1 MSILPKFFRLLLTTA
16 FSFVA
21 PVFLIGAILVCL
33 SLVGFVP
40 GFEILCQSGIE
51 GLARFLEIFGDG
63 SPMEGVFAI
72 GFAFAIVGAIFDTY
86 ASYRYQ
92 TLRGD

>member
-21 PVFLIGAILVCL
+21 PVILIGTIILGLC
-33 SLVGFVP
+33 LVGFVP

-51 GLARFLEIFGDG
+51 TLAQFLETFGNG
-63 SPMEGVFAI
+63 SPIEGIFAI
-72 GFAFAIVGAIFDTY
+72 GFTFAIVGAIFETY
-86 ASYRYQ
+86 TSYRYQ
-92 TLRGD
+92 TLRGN

>member
-21 PVFLIGAILVCL
+21 PVVLIGVILVGL

-40 GFEILCQSGIE
+40 GLEILCQSGIE
-51 GLARFLEIFGDG
+51 GLSKFLETFGDG
-63 SPMEGVFAI
+63 SPMEGILAI
-72 GFAFAIVGAIFDTY
+72 GLTFAVVGAIFDTY

-92 TLRGD
+92 TMRVE

>member
-16 FSFVA
+16 LSFVA
-21 PVFLIGAILVCL
+21 PVILIGAIIVGLCV
-33 SLVGFVP
+33 VGFVP

-51 GLARFLEIFGDG
+51 GLAKFLEIFGGG
-63 SPMEGVFAI
+63 SPMEGVLAI
-72 GFAFAIVGAIFDTY
+72 GFTFALVGAIFDTY